1 MKPLLSLWVCFFEKD
16 VIAWGNKYPRYAAVY
31 AVSSKCVSEDFLTVF
46 FICISHS
53 RYFTAIQYNRL
64 WTIRMVK
71 KVLNVNGITTDWLKI
86 KHGKSACLFIKKL
99 MSVDVLDH
107 GLEDQHMEWKPAG
120 QPEHASLNQCQLIVA
135 NRCSGHPQQVVEI
148 RFLCN
153 VIDAGAL
160 IGPCSHVTS
169 CCCLIC

>member
-1 MKPLLSLWVCFFEKD
+1 MGKWRCNYKTCTYKLRLVIKCFFPRTLFTKPMPTYVLHISNGTPLWAMNSWTRSYLEQWMIEPVHIWSTCIFWHTRKHLD
-16 VIAWGNKYPRYAAVY
+16 NIAVLKEIFDLSNFDCVQVAV
-31 AVSSKCVSEDFLTVF
+31 E
-46 FICISHS
+46 II
-53 RYFTAIQYNRL
+53 
-64 WTIRMVK
+64 
-71 KVLNVNGITTDWLKI
+71 
-86 KHGKSACLFIKKL
+86 
-99 MSVDVLDH
+99 
-107 GLEDQHMEWKPAG
+107 LEDQHMEWKPAG

>member
-1 MKPLLSLWVCFFEKD
+1 MKFEGPIYIILFFS
-16 VIAWGNKYPRYAAVY
+16 G
-31 AVSSKCVSEDFLTVF
+31 F
-46 FICISHS
+46 FP
-53 RYFTAIQYNRL
+53 
-64 WTIRMVK
+64 
-71 KVLNVNGITTDWLKI
+71 LNVTPVWEGSFECSVYSSAKDLSESKNVP
-86 KHGKSACLFIKKL
+86 ACLISLQTCEEVSLLNLSRELKCYHLVPLNLLICF
-99 MSVDVLDH
+99 S
-107 GLEDQHMEWKPAG
+107 LEDQHMEWKPAG

>member
-1 MKPLLSLWVCFFEKD
+1 MSEVNLHLSFEMFFKFML
-16 VIAWGNKYPRYAAVY
+16 
-31 AVSSKCVSEDFLTVF
+31 DFLY
-46 FICISHS
+46 ILNSILD
-53 RYFTAIQYNRL
+53 A
-64 WTIRMVK
+64 VK
-71 KVLNVNGITTDWLKI
+71 IYQDLLNQT
-86 KHGKSACLFIKKL
+86 
-99 MSVDVLDH
+99 
-107 GLEDQHMEWKPAG
+107 LEDQHMEWKPAG